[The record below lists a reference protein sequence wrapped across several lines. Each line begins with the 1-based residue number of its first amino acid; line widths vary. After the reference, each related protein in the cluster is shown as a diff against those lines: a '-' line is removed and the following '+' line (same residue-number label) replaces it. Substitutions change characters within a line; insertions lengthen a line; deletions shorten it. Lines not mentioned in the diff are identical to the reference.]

1 MVAKLGLI
9 KGISLV
15 QSFRASKLFIIKT
28 LISSDVVPSLVLGF
42 LNFFV
47 CSIGEQSEQVIAVNF
62 AKLALNFFQIE
73 ADYFGCWKQ
82 NLMH

>member
-28 LISSDVVPSLVLGF
+28 LVLGF

>member
-1 MVAKLGLI
+1 VVAKLGLI

-28 LISSDVVPSLVLGF
+28 LVLGF